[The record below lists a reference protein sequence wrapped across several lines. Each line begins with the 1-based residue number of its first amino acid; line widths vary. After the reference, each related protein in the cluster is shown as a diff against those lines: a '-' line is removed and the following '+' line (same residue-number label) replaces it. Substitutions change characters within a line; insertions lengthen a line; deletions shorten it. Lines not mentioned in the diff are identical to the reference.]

1 MLLVA
6 PAVLSAISYDQQFLT
21 VVLADFVTN
30 SDRYALYMK
39 AHGMNYPQTVM
50 QYVVDLNTRTDTDM
64 VLQLADFPFQ
74 QFSTYIVAFP
84 WVSGF
89 MLEAGISEFKVPAD
103 FTAGES
109 SIVSKAAATAVETTV
124 ATTVETTVATATA
137 RTSATP
143 SHASTTLS
151 SNSGLRLIPAA
162 VLSPLLLL
170 L

>member
-6 PAVLSAISYDQQFLT
+6 PAVLSAISYDQLFLT

-64 VLQLADFPFQ
+64 VLQLADFPFD
-74 QFSTYIVAFP
+74 QFSTYIAAFP

-89 MLEAGISEFKVPAD
+89 LLAAGISEFKVPAD
-103 FTAGES
+103 FTAGGS
-109 SIVSKAAATAVETTV
+109 SQGPVAVETTV
-124 ATTVETTVATATA
+124 VSTVGST
-137 RTSATP
+137 
-143 SHASTTLS
+143 TTLS
-151 SNSGLRLIPAA
+151 HAPTTSRANGGLRMVPVA